1 MRNPQLTT
9 PLARS
14 MRMLLPLGLAL
25 TVLTGCM
32 VGPNYV
38 RPKTPLG
45 ARFTAAAAGPYSSR
59 NVEVAFWKQFQDPT
73 LDHLVSTS
81 LRANY
86 SLRIALGRLMQ
97 SRALRDEARFQ
108 LVPTVTA
115 AGGYTKQRVAAASN
129 PFGTAYSTSAYDAGF
144 DAVWELDFFGGVRR
158 GIEARNAALER
169 RIANLH
175 DAQVSV
181 IAAVARNYFEL
192 RGEQSE
198 LSVARANVRIERQAL
213 ELTRAQL
220 NAGSCTELDV
230 ARAQAQLSTTLASIS
245 PLQAAVSRSMHR
257 LGVLLGRQPD
267 ALDALLRKAR
277 PLPHLPRIVP
287 VGGPAQMLRRRPDI
301 RAAEMNLAQSTDLVG
316 VAIAD
321 LFPKVTFTGNIGYS
335 AVSLSG
341 LGTSGARTYSI
352 GPGISWAAFDL
363 GRVHEEI
370 ASARAGEV
378 VAFDEYRRTVL
389 HALEQTEDAL
399 VTHARDLAQQ
409 RNAADAARASALAA
423 HLATVRYRGGMVG
436 FLAVLD
442 AERTQLQAEDALAAD
457 RMATATSLVAVY
469 QALGGGWEVAPL
481 PKNDLAAL
489 RR

>member
-1 MRNPQLTT
+1 MRDQVLRTSVG
-9 PLARS
+9 RS
-14 MRMLLPLGLAL
+14 VRMLLPVGLAL
-25 TVLTGCM
+25 AMLSGCV

-38 RPKTPLG
+38 RPKTALA
-45 ARFTAAAAGPYSSR
+45 ARFTAAASGPYS
-59 NVEVAFWKQFQDPT
+59 NQHIEVAFWKQFQDPT
-73 LDHLVSTS
+73 LDRLIRTS
-81 LRANY
+81 LRTNY

-97 SRALRDEARFQ
+97 SRALRDESLFQ
-108 LVPTVTA
+108 LAPTVTA

-129 PFGTAYSTSAYDAGF
+129 PFGTAYSTSAYNAGF

-169 RIANLH
+169 RVANLH

-198 LSVARANVRIERQAL
+198 LAVARANVRIEQQAL

-220 NAGSCTELDV
+220 NAGSGTELDV

-245 PLQAAVSRSMHR
+245 PLQATVSRSMHR
-257 LGVLLGRQPD
+257 LSVLLGRPPD
-267 ALDALLRKAR
+267 ALDALLREPH
-277 PLPHLPRIVP
+277 PLPHLPHIVP
-287 VGGPAQMLRRRPDI
+287 VGSPAQMLRRRPDI
-301 RAAEMNLAQSTDLVG
+301 RAAELNLEESTDLVG

-321 LFPKVTFTGNIGYS
+321 LFPKVTFTGSIGYS

-341 LGTSGARTYSI
+341 LGASAARAYSI

-370 ASARAGEV
+370 ARARAGEV
-378 VAFDEYRRTVL
+378 VALDEYRRTVL
-389 HALEQTEDAL
+389 HALEQSEDAL

-409 RNAADAARASALAA
+409 RNAADAANASALAA

-442 AERTQLQAEDALAAD
+442 AERTELQAEDALAAD
-457 RMATATSLVAVY
+457 RMETATSLVAVY
-469 QALGGGWEVAPL
+469 QALGGGWEVAPS
-481 PKNDLAAL
+481 PKNDLSAL